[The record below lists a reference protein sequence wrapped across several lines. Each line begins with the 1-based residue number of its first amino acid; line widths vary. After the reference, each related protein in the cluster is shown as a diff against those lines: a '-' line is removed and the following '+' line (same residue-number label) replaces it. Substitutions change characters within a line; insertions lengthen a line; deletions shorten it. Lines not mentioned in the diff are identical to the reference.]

1 MLHSVDPFARFGVAS
16 LRIAEYSGRARV
28 IYGIYYLPSVLLAYL
43 LTRWNPV
50 GRSSRDGQGQKLM
63 LIGIVQVL
71 MFGLLVWHPYS
82 RQTTNGQLRVDFLDV
97 GQGDSA
103 LITMPDGATLLVDGG
118 GRPQFS
124 SSVLKDSSAT
134 RRRSIG
140 ETVVCEYLWYRGLD
154 AIDYVLPTHADADHI
169 DGLNDVVTNFKV
181 RSALVARTPS
191 NDVTYAEFAHTLS
204 DRSTPTQI
212 VQAGDVLRF
221 GQVEIDV
228 LWPPHASNDAP
239 SRNNDSVVLR
249 IRFGAR
255 TFLLTGDIER
265 PTEHLLSAPDS
276 VRADVVKVPHHGSR
290 TSSSEAFVAAVQPK
304 LAVISVGQKS
314 MFGHPHPEVVER
326 WKVVGAEVLTTGR
339 SGMITVMTDGINL
352 RVEKFVK

>member
-1 MLHSVDPFARFGVAS
+1 M
-16 LRIAEYSGRARV
+16 
-28 IYGIYYLPSVLLAYL
+28 
-43 LTRWNPV
+43 
-50 GRSSRDGQGQKLM
+50 
-63 LIGIVQVL
+63 QV
-71 MFGLLVWHPYS
+71 
-82 RQTTNGQLRVDFLDV
+82 
-97 GQGDSA
+97 
-103 LITMPDGATLLVDGG
+103 
-118 GRPQFS
+118 
-124 SSVLKDSSAT
+124 
-134 RRRSIG
+134 
-140 ETVVCEYLWYRGLD
+140 
-154 AIDYVLPTHADADHI
+154 
-169 DGLNDVVTNFKV
+169 
-181 RSALVARTPS
+181 
-191 NDVTYAEFAHTLS
+191 
-204 DRSTPTQI
+204 

-221 GQVEIDV
+221 GRVEIDV